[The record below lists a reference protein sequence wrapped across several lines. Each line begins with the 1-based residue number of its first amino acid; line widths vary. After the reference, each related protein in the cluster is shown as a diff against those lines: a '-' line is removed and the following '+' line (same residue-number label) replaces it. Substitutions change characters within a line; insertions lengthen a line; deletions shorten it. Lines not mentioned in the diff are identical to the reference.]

1 MAATKSKSAKKP
13 VSKAVQGPS
22 EKSQRQKRRLLLTL
36 TNQKVKCCAGLDF
49 PACTLPLRNNKIKK
63 GPP

>member
-22 EKSQRQKRRLLLTL
+22 EKSASKKDA
-36 TNQKVKCCAGLDF
+36 NAKKDSG
-49 PACTLPLRNNKIKK
+49 KK
-63 GPP
+63 GGCC

>member
-22 EKSQRQKRRLLLTL
+22 EKSASRKKTAAKKAAVANPNKPKGQMLCRLGFSSLHT
-36 TNQKVKCCAGLDF
+36 AF
-49 PACTLPLRNNKIKK
+49 KK
-63 GPP
+63 Q